1 MAIGQAVNL
10 SADANDAFT
19 TDASGMLRPSSWDV
33 GALQFGGSDTSGT
46 SSIGSDTATSTA
58 CQNIDSLIAKTN
70 ALEAQGK
77 VKFNNVEGF
86 FTAYKVFS
94 PNFFTY
100 IQNQDYPL
108 FTHIIQS
115 AGNVYMNGAC
125 TIPAFDLPMEAIVT
139 GTPCDSI
146 NVVSGAPLTGTRAIE
161 MRSVAGGEAG
171 VAQKIQTI
179 MGQGCT
185 GFYIRF
191 QLYLPANFTAHKTS
205 WTSGHYA
212 FVPFL
217 QVLDSAASGIFQ
229 FLLDQDTTNYN
240 NIVLE
245 VDTVVTSVACFKRFG
260 NQHSGSLS
268 VQCHLPGFGLDPLSL
283 KALLY
288 THMPVRRQ

>member
-1 MAIGQAVNL
+1 MTRQL
-10 SADANDAFT
+10 
-19 TDASGMLRPSSWDV
+19 
-33 GALQFGGSDTSGT
+33 LQLVD
-46 SSIGSDTATSTA
+46 
-58 CQNIDSLIAKTN
+58 IDSLIAKTN
-70 ALEAQGK
+70 ALEAQGN

-245 VDTVVTSVACFKRFG
+245 VDTVVTSVPVSRGSVMSIQVHYQYNAACRVWI
-260 NQHSGSLS
+260 GS
-268 VQCHLPGFGLDPLSL
+268 LSL